1 MSKEPENLIL
11 EQVPDNGV
19 REILYLLH
27 DRDVPIYYSRNRKIP
42 DRDNVYRFPEITVL
56 VTPNREQEQYIEG
69 RVLNLYDELSP
80 DLNDFAEEVFACN
93 SLVGAVRV
101 FKELLTQHDAAE
113 TAEYLKDR
121 LGRGT
126 LHNYIELESK
136 ASYENRNEMIE
147 TFAFYLKGEFK
158 SYGCTVVRGDNCYNL
173 LYDESSD
180 YNAALGYFRENLH
193 VADRPLLDCL
203 TGRDNQM

>member
-42 DRDNVYRFPEITVL
+42 DRDNVYRFSEITVL

-80 DLNDFAEEVFACN
+80 NLKDFAEEVFACN

-101 FKELLTQHDAAE
+101 FKELLTQHDLPDGTGQSDVRSE
-113 TAEYLKDR
+113 T
-121 LGRGT
+121 
-126 LHNYIELESK
+126 
-136 ASYENRNEMIE
+136 
-147 TFAFYLKGEFK
+147 
-158 SYGCTVVRGDNCYNL
+158 
-173 LYDESSD
+173 
-180 YNAALGYFRENLH
+180 
-193 VADRPLLDCL
+193 
-203 TGRDNQM
+203 